1 MTLRRHL
8 TVQAAAAI
16 VALVI
21 AFGGVTWV
29 AAALHFYAAAEA
41 DAGALARSMA
51 ADVREA
57 PGSLGTRLAELRSTA
72 DPAVWV
78 VRFPRR
84 WRSPNAPASVPQPGL
99 HALWS
104 THPYLVAG
112 SHIGRVQVVVAW
124 PLAAFA
130 DLLRDLLFVLAMT
143 GLGAGLVG
151 LALARWATTRIL
163 TPVDRIT
170 ERVAAMVQTGRVE
183 PLEGES
189 GGDEFGRLTAVFNR
203 LLAQLD
209 RESARHRELLAHAA
223 HELRTPLQVLQ
234 GNLDILSDWGGK
246 DPGLH
251 EDSLRQSR
259 LVVDRL
265 TRLVDDLLR
274 LERAASGH
282 SSPAPLSLDTLGA
295 AVAED
300 ARLLADHLDI
310 VWKGGQAA
318 VLATPWDA
326 ERALWA
332 VVDNALK
339 YTPAGGR
346 VELAVTTDAA
356 RGWGGIGVRDTGP
369 GIPED
374 EQRHVFDRFYRGG
387 GARRTEGFGLG
398 LALAQALVQRDGG
411 RITLHS
417 APGSGTAVEL
427 WWPLAPP
434 A

>member
-1 MTLRRHL
+1 MTLRRRL
-8 TVQAAAAI
+8 TIQAAAAI
-16 VALVI
+16 VALVV

-29 AAALHFYAAAEA
+29 ATALHFYAVARA
-41 DAGALARSMA
+41 DAVALARSTA
-51 ADVREA
+51 ADAREA
-57 PGSLGTRLAELRSTA
+57 PAGLESRLAELRSSA
-72 DPAVWV
+72 DPAMWV
-78 VRFPRR
+78 SRPPHR
-84 WRSPNAPASVPQPGL
+84 WRSPNVPGPVPRPGL

-104 THPYLVAG
+104 LHPYIAAAARAG
-112 SHIGRVQVVVAW
+112 PVRVVVAW
-124 PLAAFA
+124 PLTAFA
-130 DLLRDLLFVLAMT
+130 DLLRDLLVVLAMT
-143 GLGAGLVG
+143 GVGAGLVG
-151 LALARWATTRIL
+151 LGLARWATTRIL

-170 ERVAAMVQTGRVE
+170 ERVAAMVQAGRVE
-183 PLEGES
+183 PLAGES
-189 GGDEFGRLTAVFNR
+189 GRDEFGRLTTVFNR
-203 LLAQLD
+203 LLERLE

-234 GNLDILSDWGGK
+234 GNLDILSDWGGQ
-246 DPGLH
+246 DPGLQQ
-251 EDSLRQSR
+251 DSLRQSR
-259 LVVDRL
+259 LVLDRL

-274 LERAASGH
+274 LERATSGH
-282 SSPAPLSLDTLGA
+282 PSPTALSLETLGT
-295 AVAED
+295 AVVED

-310 VWKGGQAA
+310 VWKGGRA
-318 VLATPWDA
+318 VVWATPWDA

-346 VELAVTTDAA
+346 VEVAVTTDAA

-369 GIPED
+369 GIPLD

-387 GARRTEGFGLG
+387 DARRTEGFGLG
-398 LALAQALVQRDGG
+398 LALAQALLHRDGG

-417 APGSGTAVEL
+417 TPGSGTSVEL